1 MLEKEKKYWYNVL
14 NRKVGRETQLPR
26 SGENLVIQRIAVNS
40 PKLGRLFFMGII
52 QNDKNQLDNSDNQS

>member
-26 SGENLVIQRIAVNS
+26 SGEN
-40 PKLGRLFFMGII
+40 
-52 QNDKNQLDNSDNQS
+52 QLLKK